1 MGILPPAAGLWGGF
15 QVPTHLLVEVSG
27 EAAGGVG
34 SWGTVSKDGHLMR
47 RADGEPPAEETG
59 DAGGRWESGE

>member
-1 MGILPPAAGLWGGF
+1 MGILSPAAGLRGGF

-34 SWGTVSKDGHLMR
+34 GWRTVSEDGHLVR

-59 DAGGRWESGE
+59 DAGRRWESPE

>member
-1 MGILPPAAGLWGGF
+1 MGILPPATGLWGGF

-27 EAAGGVG
+27 EAAGRVG
-34 SWGTVSKDGHLMR
+34 GWGTVSKDGHLMR
-47 RADGEPPAEETG
+47 RADGEPSAEETG